1 MDNDTKKTQQI
12 NNKIPLSIW
21 DDFEDLYV
29 IEKRKDPSR
38 KLNKKDFFI
47 QIVKKGVESWTK

>member
-1 MDNDTKKTQQI
+1 MDDTKKTQQI
-12 NNKIPLSIW
+12 NNEIPLTIW
-21 DDFEDLYV
+21 DDFEDLYL

-47 QIVKKGVESWTK
+47 RVFKKGVENWIK

>member
-1 MDNDTKKTQQI
+1 MNDTKKTQQI

-47 QIVKKGVESWTK
+47 SIFKYGVENWQK

>member
-1 MDNDTKKTQQI
+1 MQEEKKIQQT
-12 NNKIPLSIW
+12 NNEIPIDIW
-21 DDFEDLYV
+21 EDFEDLYL

-47 QIVKKGVESWTK
+47 TIFDTGVKNWEI

>member
-1 MDNDTKKTQQI
+1 MQEEKKVQQT
-12 NNKIPLSIW
+12 NNEIPIDIW
-21 DDFEDLYV
+21 EDFEDLYL

-47 QIVKKGVESWTK
+47 TIFDTGVKNWEI